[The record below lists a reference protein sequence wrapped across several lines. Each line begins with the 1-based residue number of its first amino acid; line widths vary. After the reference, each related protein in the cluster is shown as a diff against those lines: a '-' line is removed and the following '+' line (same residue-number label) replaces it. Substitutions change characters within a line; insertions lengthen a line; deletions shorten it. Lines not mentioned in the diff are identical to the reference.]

1 MNRVIIESPLS
12 GNFKRNI
19 RYARL
24 CMVDCLRRNEA
35 PYASHLLMTQVLDD
49 LVPEARTLGMQ
60 CGFVWAEVA
69 DVIVVYQDLGISGGM
84 RAGLEQH
91 GRRHIPVEYRNL
103 PKDLMDLLD
112 NEKSSEVNPTVGIES

>member
-1 MNRVIIESPLS
+1 MKKVIIESPLS
-12 GNFKRNI
+12 GDFKRNI

-49 LVPEARTLGMQ
+49 LVPEARKLGME
-60 CGFVWAEVA
+60 CGFAWADVA
-69 DVIVVYQDLGISGGM
+69 DVIAVYQDLGISGGM
-84 RAGLEQH
+84 KAGLQQPSRQH
-91 GRRHIPVEYRNL
+91 ILVEYRNL